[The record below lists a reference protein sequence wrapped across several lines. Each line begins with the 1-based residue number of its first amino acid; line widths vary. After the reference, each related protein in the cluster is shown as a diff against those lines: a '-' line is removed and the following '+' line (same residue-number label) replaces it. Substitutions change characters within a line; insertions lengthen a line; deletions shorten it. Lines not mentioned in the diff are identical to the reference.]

1 MTLQGDYAAQMLGLN
16 TDHMSSS
23 EIMHHTQM
31 LQHQQQS
38 DANLK
43 RSSSRD
49 ASPSLRQTQVCY
61 YVYHMFNSRNFSYFF
76 AYNYVN

>member
-38 DANLK
+38 DANIK

-49 ASPSLRQTQVCY
+49 ASPSLRQTQASY
-61 YVYHMFNSRNFSYFF
+61 SVYHMLNSRNCSYCF
-76 AYNYVN
+76 AFC